1 MDIEEGL
8 KSAGYFGK
16 YQKKVVFTLFFLNLI
31 CPSIVLSIT
40 YVGMAPDWE
49 CMSEKNK
56 TSLSLTPDKRCLYYE
71 GTPHN
76 CTPLYHERFHSISSE
91 VSYHLNLAL
100 LNFSGIY
107 PPNFLTVGSHLQ
119 SFAFNQPH
127 PERVLFWVSHRFLYF
142 GEACRL
148 HWSAESNDYTFFGR
162 SNSNDTH
169 WTVS

>member
-91 VSYHLNLAL
+91 VSYHFKPCFIKFFWYLSSQFLN
-100 LNFSGIY
+100 SGI
-107 PPNFLTVGSHLQ
+107 
-119 SFAFNQPH
+119 SFAVV
-127 PERVLFWVSHRFLYF
+127 RI
-142 GEACRL
+142 
-148 HWSAESNDYTFFGR
+148 
-162 SNSNDTH
+162 
-169 WTVS
+169 